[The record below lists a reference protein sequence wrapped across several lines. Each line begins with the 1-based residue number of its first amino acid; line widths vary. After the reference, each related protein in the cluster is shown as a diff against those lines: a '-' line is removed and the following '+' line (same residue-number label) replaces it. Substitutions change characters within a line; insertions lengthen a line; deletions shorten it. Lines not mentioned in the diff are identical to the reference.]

1 MPIELESGR
10 LLLTAEEIHRYKS
23 AVSLLQKI
31 DTFVQLDIPM
41 TRENFVKLHLPH
53 CFLIGD
59 MELLDEVEA
68 IAKEEMARRRN
79 RQ

>member
-10 LLLTAEEIHRYKS
+10 LLLTAEEIHRYKP

-41 TRENFVKLHLPH
+41 TRDNFVKLHLTY
-53 CFLIGD
+53 CFLTGD

-68 IAKEEMARRRN
+68 IAKEEITRRKKHH
-79 RQ
+79 